1 MPKKKI
7 TNIKKLKITSD
18 KILLIIFIL
27 LLILVIFLGIKVYNK
42 KQKEKS
48 KIVANLVIPII
59 NIDKERNLSLNVSEL
74 VKDDEYIL
82 KITNFRADNIN
93 QEEISY
99 SITIENYSTAK
110 IEIKK
115 DNNEQNLM
123 IDQSATII
131 EDLKLKSKIKD
142 ESYYYI
148 KATSKEKLKDTDKI
162 NIKIAS

>member
-142 ESYYYI
+142 EAYYYI
-148 KATSKEKLKDTDKI
+148 KEKLKDTDKI